1 MIAGNSGNKELPFVN
16 NCQGK
21 VRNIA
26 SVELKMQEKKC
37 VYVQNPERKLRRK
50 ENTIKE
56 WNNED
61 RTRRQLFGSDGEMVK

>member
-26 SVELKMQEKKC
+26 SVELKM
-37 VYVQNPERKLRRK
+37 LGK
-50 ENTIKE
+50 EMRLCSE
-56 WNNED
+56 
-61 RTRRQLFGSDGEMVK
+61 S